1 MKSLLRIRQLVVES
15 SDQRRKISQ
24 LTRSLKGRYSYGN
37 IIGSSPA
44 IQKIYDLLETIKKS
58 ESSVLISGETG
69 TGKELVASAIH
80 YNSIRKDGPMIS
92 VNCGAIPEDL
102 MEREFFGHVKGAYT
116 GATSGGTGY
125 FQEADGGTLF
135 LDEIGEMDI
144 EMQVK
149 LLRVLE
155 SGEVVRVGGTTP
167 DKISVRIISATNK
180 DLTAEIEAGT
190 FRQDLYYRVH
200 VIPVALPPLRE
211 RPEDIKLLMEHF
223 MKALEEKQKINI
235 PPITEK
241 DMALFL
247 NYHYPGNVRELQ
259 HIIERFCILGGS
271 TEELFVSQSKT
282 SMENAGLD
290 MDSFLADSDP
300 LQTLRAR
307 VEKELIQRALDL
319 NGNNHTQAALQLK
332 ISRPALYK
340 KIKKLGL

>member
-1 MKSLLRIRQLVVES
+1 
-15 SDQRRKISQ
+15 
-24 LTRSLKGRYSYGN
+24 
-37 IIGSSPA
+37 
-44 IQKIYDLLETIKKS
+44 
-58 ESSVLISGETG
+58 
-69 TGKELVASAIH
+69 
-80 YNSIRKDGPMIS
+80 
-92 VNCGAIPEDL
+92 VNCGAIPAEL

-200 VIPVALPPLRE
+200 VIPVVLPPLRE

-259 HIIERFCILGGS
+259 HIIERFCILGGNA
-271 TEELFVSQSKT
+271 EELFVSQSKT